1 VKKFALIIIVFLG
14 AVLAGMQASGWRLS
28 DTGTQYS
35 PPPYNAAPSQPD
47 DKPDG
52 EERPE
57 PSGIPILGESAYL
70 TEEQVRNMAEWRK
83 AAVELA
89 KQHPDQVFYCGP
101 ADQKMVA
108 LTFDDGPDEI
118 ITPEVLDVLREY
130 DVKASFFFKGNKV
143 KRYRSVVKRVQDE
156 GHLVLSHAY
165 SHQELDK
172 MSADEIS
179 REITAAEDALWE
191 VTGQKSAMLRPPF
204 GAVNEDVIKE
214 SAQHGHT
221 LILWSIDT
229 LDWSHKD
236 RYHIARNVLD
246 NVRNGDI
253 ILMHSDEDKGE
264 TAAALPLIIE
274 GLRKAGY
281 RMVTLDQMLG
291 LEAYKEQN

>member
-1 VKKFALIIIVFLG
+1 MTVIIFLG
-14 AVLAGMQASGWRLS
+14 AVLIGMQASGWRS
-28 DTGTQYS
+28 FDTGTQYN
-35 PPPYNAAPSQPD
+35 PPYHNADEGQPD

-52 EERPE
+52 EGRPE
-57 PSGIPILGESAYL
+57 PSGMPILGESAYL
-70 TEEQVRNMAEWRK
+70 TERQVQNMTEWRK

-101 ADQKMVA
+101 ADRKMVG
-108 LTFDDGPDEI
+108 LTFDDGPDAI
-118 ITPEVLDVLREY
+118 ITPEVLDVLRDY
-130 DVKASFFFKGNKV
+130 DVKASFFFKGNRV
-143 KRYRSVVKRVQDE
+143 KKYRSVVKRALDE

-172 MSADEIS
+172 MSAYEIS
-179 REITAAEDALWE
+179 REIEAAEDALWE
-191 VTGQKSAMLRPPF
+191 VTGQRPAMLRPPF
-204 GAVNEDVIKE
+204 GAVNGDVIKE
-214 SAQHGHT
+214 SAQHSHK

-264 TAAALPLIIE
+264 TVAALPLIIE
-274 GLRKAGY
+274 GLQKAGY

-291 LEAYKEQN
+291 LEAYKKQN